1 MDRQIRLREVES
13 LETQPMPLSPGAR
26 IGPFEILAQLGA
38 GGMGEVYKARDTRLE
53 RIVAVKTSRQAF
65 TDRFER
71 EARAIAALNHPNICQ
86 LYDVGPDYL
95 VMEFIDGHP
104 VAPVDSPRKLLDIA
118 VQIADGLAAAHA
130 AGIVHRDLK
139 PDNILIARDGRVRIL
154 DFGLAKQAAT
164 AESQSRPADATRTV
178 ALTDAGTTVGT
189 IAYMSPEQARGEP
202 ELTPQSDQF
211 SFGLVLYEMLTGKRA
226 FQRDSTPEI
235 MTAIIRE
242 EFEPLPPTAPAPLR
256 WIVERLLAKNP
267 AERYDSTRDLFR
279 ELRQLRDYLAQGSSS
294 IAVPV
299 AEATTPARAKP
310 RLKSW
315 WPVTVTAGAALI
327 AFVFAWVVRPT
338 GGFEQLRFTPME
350 VAWENPSGAV
360 WSPDGRAFA
369 YVAGAS
375 SHRRLFVRY
384 LESATATPLTP
395 EAEDWYAA
403 GWSPDSKHVI
413 LRGKNPK
420 GQTPRYALY
429 SASVVGGEPDLLMPI
444 ESTFPRISRDG
455 TALAA
460 VTFDGKLG
468 VLTASP
474 VGSPLKKYEP
484 APFATADFANSPLA
498 QFSPDNRSI
507 LLMID
512 VTGGRQ
518 AWLLPYPPGKAQPK
532 RILESLPNTGFTP
545 RWSWFPGGANA
556 VMSLVTERGFNLW
569 QVGMHT
575 GLKRQIT
582 ATITAQ
588 NNTQPALSPSGD
600 KLLFVNEVFDN
611 MILSASVSDA
621 AVERVISSEVQ
632 AGMPAWALNKDEM
645 VYESK
650 RGGATAIWMR
660 SEEKDR
666 PIVTTDHFPAG
677 STVGFAT
684 PALSPA
690 GDRIEYTRTDKDQRF
705 ANWISSLGG
714 GPPVRL
720 TNTRD
725 VVERG
730 GSWSPDGGRIVYW
743 QYHDGRPSLMI
754 ARTTGEAAPTLL
766 REISGNT
773 LPEWSPDGQ
782 WIAFVERAGLN
793 VISPD
798 GQTIRR
804 FEAPDTAQV
813 TFSRDSKLLYGIRV
827 GTTRCILFSI
837 DIASKQT
844 KTIGEFARDFAP
856 TSYSNPGVRLSL
868 SPDGKSILF
877 PAQRSATGLWM
888 LEGFTRPGW
897 WDNARETIGW

>member
-1 MDRQIRLREVES
+1 
-13 LETQPMPLSPGAR
+13 MPLTPGAR
-26 IGPFEILAQLGA
+26 LGPFEIVAQLGA
-38 GGMGEVYKARDTRLE
+38 GGMGEVYKARDTRLD
-53 RIVAVKTSRQAF
+53 RIVAIKTSRQAF
-65 TDRFER
+65 TERFER

-95 VMEFIDGHP
+95 VMEFIDGNS
-104 VAPVDSPRKLLDIA
+104 VAPVDSPRRLLDIA

-139 PDNILIARDGRVRIL
+139 PDNILLARDGRVRIL
-154 DFGLAKQAAT
+154 DFGLAKQAA
-164 AESQSRPADATRTV
+164 AAASNSSPVDATRTV

-189 IAYMSPEQARGEP
+189 IAYMSPEQARGES

-211 SFGLVLYEMLTGKRA
+211 SFGLVLYEILTGKRA
-226 FQRDSTPEI
+226 FQRGSSPEI

-242 EFEPLPPTAPAPLR
+242 DFTPLPPTVHAPLR
-256 WIVERLLAKNP
+256 WIVERLLAKDP

-279 ELRQLRDYLAQGSSS
+279 ELRQLRDHLSQSSS
-294 IAVPV
+294 SVAVPV
-299 AEATTPARAKP
+299 AELIPPPARAP
-310 RLKSW
+310 ASSNVRLKTW
-315 WPVTVTAGAALI
+315 RLAAMIAGAALI
-327 AFVFAWVVRPT
+327 AFALAWVLHPA

-384 LESATATPLTP
+384 LDSPTATALTP
-395 EAEDWYAA
+395 DAGDWYAA
-403 GWSPDSKHVI
+403 GWSPDSRHVI
-413 LRGKNPK
+413 VRGKNPK
-420 GQTPRYALY
+420 GETPRYSLY

-444 ESTFPRISRDG
+444 ESAFPRISPDG

-518 AWLLPYPPGKAQPK
+518 AWLLPYPPGKAQPR

-556 VMSLVTERGFNLW
+556 VMALVTDRGFNLW
-569 QVGMHT
+569 LVGMHT

-582 ATITAQ
+582 ANITAQ
-588 NNTQPALSPSGD
+588 NDTQPALSPAGD
-600 KLLFVNEVFDN
+600 KLLFVHEVFDN
-611 MILSASVSDA
+611 MILSASLSDA
-621 AVERVISSEVQ
+621 AVERVMSSEVQ

-650 RGGATAIWMR
+650 RGGTTAIWMR
-660 SEEKDR
+660 SEGKDR

-705 ANWISSLGG
+705 ATWISSLGG

-720 TNTRD
+720 TNTHD

-730 GSWSPDGGRIVYW
+730 GAWSPDGSRIVYW
-743 QYHDGRPSLMI
+743 QYRDGRSSLMI
-754 ARTTGEAAPTLL
+754 AKTTGEAAPTLL
-766 REISGNT
+766 REINGNT
-773 LPEWSPDGQ
+773 LPDWSPDGQ
-782 WIAFVERAGLN
+782 WIAFLDRAGLS

-798 GQTIRR
+798 GQMIRS

-827 GTTRCILFSI
+827 GPTRCILFSI
-837 DIASKQT
+837 DIATKQT
-844 KTIGEFARDFAP
+844 KTIGEFAGDFAP
-856 TSYSNPGVRLSL
+856 SSYSNPGVRLSL

-877 PAQRSATGLWM
+877 PARRSATGLWM

-897 WDNARETIGW
+897 WDTARETIGW

>member
-1 MDRQIRLREVES
+1 
-13 LETQPMPLSPGAR
+13 MPLKPGAR
-26 IGPFEILAQLGA
+26 LGPFEILAQIGA
-38 GGMGEVYKARDTRLE
+38 GGMGEVYKARDTRLD
-53 RIVAVKTSRQAF
+53 RIVAIKTSRQVF
-65 TDRFER
+65 TERFER

-86 LYDVGPDYL
+86 LYDVGPEYL
-95 VMEFIDGHP
+95 VMEFIDGNP

-118 VQIADGLAAAHA
+118 VQIADGLAAAHG

-139 PDNILIARDGRVRIL
+139 PENILLARDGRVRIL
-154 DFGLAKQAAT
+154 DFGLAKQAA
-164 AESQSRPADATRTV
+164 AASGSRPVDATRTV

-189 IAYMSPEQARGEP
+189 IAYMSPEQARGDP

-226 FQRDSTPEI
+226 FQRASMPEI

-242 EFEPLPPTAPAPLR
+242 DFTPLPPTVLAPLR
-256 WIVERLLAKNP
+256 WIVERLLAKDP

-279 ELRQLRDYLAQGSSS
+279 ELRHLRDHLSQSSSS

-299 AEATTPARAKP
+299 AEAISQPARAK
-310 RLKSW
+310 SW
-315 WPVTVTAGAALI
+315 LERWRPAAVTAGAALI
-327 AFVFAWVVRPT
+327 AFALAWIVRPA

-360 WSPDGRAFA
+360 WSPDGKAFA

-384 LESATATPLTP
+384 LDSPTATTLTP
-395 EAEDWYAA
+395 EAAGDWYAA
-403 GWSPDSKHVI
+403 GWSPDSRHVI
-413 LRGKNPK
+413 VRGKNPK
-420 GQTPRYALY
+420 GETPRFALY

-444 ESTFPRISRDG
+444 ESAFPRISPDG
-455 TALAA
+455 SALAA
-460 VTFDGKLG
+460 VVFDGKLKLG

-474 VGSPLKKYEP
+474 VGSPLRRYEP
-484 APFATADFANSPLA
+484 TPFATADFANSPLA

-507 LLMID
+507 LLVID

-518 AWLLPYPPGKAQPK
+518 AWLLPYPPGKAEPK
-532 RILESLPNTGFTP
+532 RILENLPNTGFTP
-545 RWSWFPGGANA
+545 RWSWFPGGSNA
-556 VMSLVTERGFNLW
+556 VMSLVTERGYNLW
-569 QVGMHT
+569 LVGMHT

-582 ATITAQ
+582 ANITAQ
-588 NNTQPALSPSGD
+588 NDTQPALSPAGD
-600 KLLFVNEVFDN
+600 KLLFVREVFDN
-611 MILSASVSDA
+611 MILSVSLSDA

-632 AGMPAWALNKDEM
+632 SGMPAWALNKDEM

-650 RGGATAIWMR
+650 RGGTTAIWMR
-660 SEEKDR
+660 SEGKDR

-705 ANWISSLGG
+705 ATWISSLGG

-725 VVERG
+725 SVERG
-730 GSWSPDGGRIVYW
+730 GSWSPDGSRIVYW

-754 ARTTGEAAPTLL
+754 ARTTGEATPALL
-766 REISGNT
+766 REINGNT
-773 LPEWSPDGQ
+773 LPDWSPDGQ
-782 WIAFVERAGLN
+782 WIAFLDRVGLN

-798 GQTIRR
+798 GTTIRS

-827 GTTRCILFSI
+827 GPTRCILFSI
-837 DIASKQT
+837 DIATKQT
-844 KTIGEFARDFAP
+844 KTIGEFARDFVP
-856 TSYSNPGVRLSL
+856 SSYSNPGIRLSL

>member
-1 MDRQIRLREVES
+1 
-13 LETQPMPLSPGAR
+13 MPLTPGAR
-26 IGPFEILAQLGA
+26 LGPFESLSQLGA
-38 GGMGEVYKARDTRLE
+38 GGMGEVYKARDTRLD

-65 TDRFER
+65 TERFER

-95 VMEFIDGHP
+95 VMEFIDGRP
-104 VAPVDSPRKLLDIA
+104 VAPVDSMRKLLDIA

-139 PDNILIARDGRVRIL
+139 PDNILIACDGRVRIL

-164 AESQSRPADATRTV
+164 AESESRPADATRTV

-202 ELTPQSDQF
+202 ELKPQSDQF

-226 FQRDSTPEI
+226 FQRGSTPEI

-242 EFEPLPPTAPAPLR
+242 EFEPLPPAAPAPLR
-256 WIVERLLAKNP
+256 WIVERLLAKDP

-279 ELRQLRDYLAQGSSS
+279 ELRQAREHLSQSSS
-294 IAVPV
+294 PIAVP
-299 AEATTPARAKP
+299 AAQSDTAPAHAKP
-310 RLKSW
+310 RPGWRAAAL
-315 WPVTVTAGAALI
+315 TAGAALF
-327 AFVFAWVVRPT
+327 AFALAWTLKPAS
-338 GGFEQLRFTPME
+338 GFEKLRFTPME
-350 VAWENPSGAV
+350 VTWENPSGAV

-369 YVAGAS
+369 YAAGAS
-375 SHRRLFVRY
+375 SHRRVFVRY

-395 EAEDWYAA
+395 DAEDWYAA
-403 GWSPDSKHVI
+403 GWSSDSKHVI
-413 LRGKNPK
+413 VRGKNPK
-420 GQTPRYALY
+420 AETPRYALY

-444 ESTFPRISRDG
+444 ELAFPRISPDG

-460 VTFDGKLG
+460 VVLFDGKLR

-474 VGSPLKKYEP
+474 VGSPLKTYQP

-518 AWLLPYPPGKAQPK
+518 AWLLPYPPGTAQPK
-532 RILESLPNTGFTP
+532 RILENLPNTGFTP

-569 QVGMHT
+569 LVGMHT
-575 GLKRQIT
+575 GLKSQIT
-582 ATITAQ
+582 ANITAQ
-588 NNTQPALSPSGD
+588 NDTQPALSPAGD
-600 KLLFVNEVFDN
+600 KLLFVREVFDN
-611 MILSASVSDA
+611 MILSASLSDA

-632 AGMPAWALNKDEM
+632 VGMPAWALNKDEI

-650 RGGATAIWMR
+650 RGGSTAIWMR
-660 SEEKDR
+660 SEGKDR
-666 PIVTTDHFPAG
+666 PIVTTADFPAG
-677 STVGFAT
+677 STAGLAT

-720 TNTRD
+720 TNTHD

-730 GSWSPDGGRIVYW
+730 GAWSPDGSRIVYW

-766 REISGNT
+766 REINISS
-773 LPEWSPDGQ
+773 LPDWSPDGQ
-782 WIAFVERAGLN
+782 WIAFLDRAGLN

-798 GQTIRR
+798 GKTLRT

-813 TFSRDSKLLYGIRV
+813 TFSRDSKLLYGIRT
-827 GTTRCILFSI
+827 GSARCILFST
-837 DIASKQT
+837 DIATKQT
-844 KTIGEFARDFAP
+844 RTIGEFERDFAP
-856 TSYSNPGVRLSL
+856 ASYSNPGIRLSL

-877 PAQRSATGLWM
+877 PAQRISTGLWM
-888 LEGFTRPGW
+888 LDGYTQPGW
-897 WDNARETIGW
+897 WENARETMGW

>member
-1 MDRQIRLREVES
+1 
-13 LETQPMPLSPGAR
+13 MPLTPGAR
-26 IGPFEILAQLGA
+26 IGPFEIVSQLGA
-38 GGMGEVYKARDTRLE
+38 GGMGEVYKARDTRLD
-53 RIVAVKTSRQAF
+53 RIVAIKTSRQAF
-65 TDRFER
+65 TERFER

-118 VQIADGLAAAHA
+118 VQISDGLAAAHS

-164 AESQSRPADATRTV
+164 AESQNRPADVTRTV

-189 IAYMSPEQARGEP
+189 IAYMSPEQARGES

-226 FQRDSTPEI
+226 FERGSAPEI
-235 MTAIIRE
+235 LTAIIRE
-242 EFEPLPPTAPAPLR
+242 DFEPLPPTAPAPLR

-279 ELRQLRDYLAQGSSS
+279 ELRQLRDFLSLGSSS

-299 AEATTPARAKP
+299 AEAIPAPAPAKP
-310 RLKSW
+310 RLKRW
-315 WPVTVTAGAALI
+315 RLAALTAGVALI
-327 AFVFAWVVRPT
+327 AFAFAWMVRPA

-403 GWSPDSKHVI
+403 GWSPDSKRVI
-413 LRGKNPK
+413 LRGKNPQ
-420 GQTPRYALY
+420 GQTPRFALY
-429 SASVVGGEPDLLMPI
+429 SVSVVGGEPDLLMPI
-444 ESTFPRISRDG
+444 ASAFPRVSPDG

-468 VLTASP
+468 VVTASP

-484 APFATADFANSPLA
+484 APFATADFANAPLA

-545 RWSWFPGGANA
+545 RWSWFPGGAHA

-569 QVGMHT
+569 LVGMHS

-611 MILSASVSDA
+611 MILSVSLSDA

-660 SEEKDR
+660 SEGKDR
-666 PIVTTDHFPAG
+666 PIVTTDNFSAG

-720 TNTRD
+720 TNTHD

-730 GSWSPDGGRIVYW
+730 GSWSPDGSRIVYW

-754 ARTTGEAAPTLL
+754 ARTTGEATPTLL
-766 REISGNT
+766 REINGNN

-782 WIAFVERAGLN
+782 WIAFVEKAGPSI
-793 VISPD
+793 ISPD
-798 GQTIRR
+798 GQTIRS

-827 GTTRCILFSI
+827 GTTRCNLFSI
-837 DIASKQT
+837 DIASRQT

-856 TSYSNPGVRLSL
+856 ASYSNPGIRLSL

-877 PAQRSATGLWM
+877 PAQRAATGLWM
-888 LEGFTRPGW
+888 LGGFTPPGW